1 VCSAEQP
8 FALIANGQKVM
19 VTCPPNVRPGQKIR
33 FQLPIQLSQ
42 QQLETFKVSYDKD
55 GWMRCLGM
63 VSSLPARVYAG
74 AAVPILPMRN
84 ACFVVYSGVIYS
96 TLPCLRRRA
105 LLNTSCVL
113 TNPFCMSYPAT
124 GFEVP
129 LGVQPSRR
137 RQQPDGLQPQRQG
150 TAHTLLLLLARAVE
164 CDYGVRPAS
173 LGMPV
178 PLERC
183 LQGCVAVAVFR
194 EALLRPHSRYV
205 PLCHSSVAVCLTTV
219 FGLLFSYP

>member
-1 VCSAEQP
+1 MHSNGTRAVRVCSTEQP

-63 VSSLPARVYAG
+63 VSCSRARGIFWLLLVRIPI
-74 AAVPILPMRN
+74 VPH
-84 ACFVVYSGVIYS
+84 ACTVGYFVVFCSMLPCMLCRLTLLS
-96 TLPCLRRRA
+96 TLR
-105 LLNTSCVL
+105 VL
-113 TNPFCMSYPAT
+113 TSTFCMPYRAIGP
-124 GFEVP
+124 EVP

-150 TAHTLLLLLARAVE
+150 TAHTLLLLLALTIE
-164 CDYGVRPAS
+164 CDYCVRPAS
-173 LGMPV
+173 LSVPV

-183 LQGCVAVAVFR
+183 LLGCVAAAVF
-194 EALLRPHSRYV
+194 
-205 PLCHSSVAVCLTTV
+205 
-219 FGLLFSYP
+219 